1 MLSLT
6 TSTLADWLSLA
17 LFRLDRRVYVRQNPD
32 VRGRQEG
39 PEFDRLPH
47 LYPTMIKQKWEK
59 RDVEPGPQLA
69 KAVDHSNPKNKIF
82 V

>member
-39 PEFDRLPH
+39 PEFDRLFGV
-47 LYPTMIKQKWEK
+47 YPTFT
-59 RDVEPGPQLA
+59 PP
-69 KAVDHSNPKNKIF
+69 
-82 V
+82 